1 MKIITGRNVE
11 KKKVYKNRDVEFS
24 EIIEQ
29 IKILIENEPNKL
41 PNMKL
46 EKLKQLDGKLDEI
59 LSKIN
64 NFLTKYNTKYA
75 RITLEIE
82 SLDKKNSTLKEKI
95 LEMKV

>member
-11 KKKVYKNRDVEFS
+11 KKKIYKNRDIEFS

-41 PNMKL
+41 PNKKL
-46 EKLKQLDGKLDEI
+46 EKLNQLDGKLDEI

-64 NFLTKYNTKYA
+64 NSLTKYNTKYA
-75 RITLEIE
+75 RIALEIE
-82 SLDKKNSTLKEKI
+82 SFDKKNSALKEKI
-95 LEMKV
+95 LE